1 MKFLNIRI
9 SNISIRFSVYKLFT
23 VILICIGVLI
33 FCREP
38 LSASEITFMTH
49 HTKGCTY
56 VNTNGELHGNE
67 HAGTRA
73 FFVELIR
80 EMMTEMNTP
89 SQKIEDVPFKRGLT
103 IVQETANYAFFNVA
117 RTAEREN
124 TVKWVGPI
132 FPFQAYFYETKNA
145 PTGIQTLEDAKKI
158 STCVMRGSLYEKALV
173 KEDFARLQ
181 RVTSYEQCFKIL
193 AIERARLTVMATNN
207 VDSEIRAAKLSVN
220 DFVKTPV
227 MLFKKDGYIVFS
239 KNVPDQIIKKW
250 QEALDKIKRTGKYD
264 LIYKRFTN

>member
-1 MKFLNIRI
+1 MKYLKIRI
-9 SNISIRFSVYKLFT
+9 SNIFFRFSVYKLFT
-23 VILICIGVLI
+23 GSLICIGVFI
-33 FCREP
+33 FSQKT
-38 LSASEITFMTH
+38 LSASEITFLTH
-49 HTKGCTY
+49 HTKDSTY
-56 VNTNGELHGNE
+56 INTNGELRGKE

-73 FFVELIR
+73 FFVELVR

-89 SQKIEDVPFKRGLT
+89 SKKIEVVPFKRGLT

-117 RTAEREN
+117 RTSEREN

-145 PTGIQTLEDAKKI
+145 PTGIQTLEDAKKV

-173 KEDFARLQ
+173 KEDFPRLH
-181 RVTSYEQCFKIL
+181 RVTSYEQCFKML
-193 AIERARLTVMATNN
+193 AIGRAGLTVMATNN
-207 VDSEIRAAKLSVN
+207 VDSEIRAAKLSAN

-239 KNVPDQIIKKW
+239 KNVPDQVIKKW
-250 QEALDKIKRTGKYD
+250 QEVLDKIKRTGKYD
-264 LIYKRFTN
+264 LIYQRFTN